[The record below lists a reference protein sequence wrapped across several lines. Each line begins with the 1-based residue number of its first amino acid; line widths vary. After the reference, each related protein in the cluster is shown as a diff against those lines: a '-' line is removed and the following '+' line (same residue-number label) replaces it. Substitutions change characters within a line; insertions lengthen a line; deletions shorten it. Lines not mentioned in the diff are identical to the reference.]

1 MMASRK
7 DSMAECR
14 HTVFFEIMPIQHHLQ
29 NPNLDGYLRILI
41 YH

>member
-1 MMASRK
+1 MASGQ
-7 DSMAECR
+7 DPTAECR
-14 HTVFFEIMPIQHHLQ
+14 HAMLAGIMSIHHHLQ

>member
-1 MMASRK
+1 MASGI
-7 DSMAECR
+7 DSTAERR
-14 HTVFFEIMPIQHHLQ
+14 HTIFSGIMPIHHHLQ